1 MVKIWPIIINW
12 LIFKR
17 RHVKRHKYHS
27 MTLWKGNTCTN
38 VPLLLKKKL
47 CLGIT
52 TATLKIWPYNILHSF
67 WTLLSYIKKHDSLLF
82 QSRANSLDQKSADAV
97 HNTTLLP
104 SSEWQTLVHKTF
116 YIIFYM
122 ILTFG
127 FWNVSLVMTFVLPFL
142 LFLATLQLIK
152 W

>member
-1 MVKIWPIIINW
+1 MVKIWPMIINW

-17 RHVKRHKYHS
+17 RPCKETQVPFYDFVKGKHLHK
-27 MTLWKGNTCTN
+27 CTSTIE
-38 VPLLLKKKL
+38 KKL